1 MSRVAILGAGIMG
14 AATALFLARRGVQVT
29 LFDRAP
35 APMSGASRWNEG
47 KIHLGYLYAGDRTL
61 DTARLVIPGGL
72 AFRPLVEDLL
82 GQSIAPAI
90 GEATDV
96 YAIHRASVVTPEA
109 AAAYYEAVTAAVDS
123 AGPGAEYLGGTMS
136 GRPHRLSAAALGRT
150 YDPATIVAAFR
161 VPERSVDTTWIADR
175 LVGALASE
183 PRISPRL
190 GVRVIGVR
198 ARRGHGTA
206 LDAPLLVDTD
216 GGPDGPFGAVVNA
229 LWDGRLAVD
238 ATVGVGPPERWSHRY
253 RLALFL
259 TAPQPV
265 DIASTVVATGPFG
278 DVKNYDGRRFYLSWY
293 PDGLRAEG
301 LDLAPPPVPSL
312 DAAGQRAL
320 AATIVQR
327 LAAVVPAVG
336 ALAPAAV
343 SGTIAGGWV
352 YAAGQGSL
360 ADPHATLHQR
370 AGAGISCRGRYVSVD
385 TGKYSIAPWLARQ
398 VANALL

>member
-90 GEATDV
+90 GEATDA

-150 YDPATIVAAFR
+150 YDPATIVAAFQ

-175 LVGALASE
+175 LVSALTAE
-183 PRISPRL
+183 PRVTLRM
-190 GVRVIGVR
+190 GVRVLGVR
-198 ARRGHGTA
+198 ARGKHES
-206 LDAPLLVDTD
+206 LDAPLDVDTTD
-216 GGPDGPFGAVVNA
+216 GADGPFDAVVNA

-238 ATVGVGPPERWSHRY
+238 ATFGIGPPAHWSHRF

-259 TAPQPV
+259 TVAAPV
-265 DIASTVVATGPFG
+265 EIASTVVATGPFG
-278 DVKNYDGRRFYLSWY
+278 DVKNYDGHRLYLSWY

-301 LDLAPPPVPSL
+301 LALAPPAVPRL

-320 AATIVQR
+320 AATIVER
-327 LAAVVPAVG
+327 LAAIVPAVG
-336 ALAPAAV
+336 VLAPMAEG
-343 SGTIAGGWV
+343 GTIAGGWV
-352 YAAGQGSL
+352 YAAGKGSL
-360 ADPHATLHQR
+360 SDPHATLHHR
-370 AGAGISCRGRYVSVD
+370 AGAGIRRRGRYASVD